1 MNFRFYNNN
10 YIKSNNF
17 IYVSSDLAPCKD
29 RALIGDTAIFY
40 TPSLQIQLLDNSTAL
55 QVKQVGIIAGSF
67 KDCEVILKVTFS
79 FPLVNCCWDRK
90 WPREHETGI
99 KD

>member
-1 MNFRFYNNN
+1 MNFHFYNNN

-29 RALIGDTAIFY
+29 RALTGDTAIFY

-55 QVKQVGIIAGSF
+55 QVKQVGIIAGKFQRLWSHF
-67 KDCEVILKVTFS
+67 KSDVFL
-79 FPLVNCCWDRK
+79 PVN
-90 WPREHETGI
+90 
-99 KD
+99 

>member
-1 MNFRFYNNN
+1 M
-10 YIKSNNF
+10 
-17 IYVSSDLAPCKD
+17 SSDLAPWTD
-29 RALIGDTAIFY
+29 

-55 QVKQVGIIAGSF
+55 DRLNESEYSPKSF

-79 FPLVNCCWDRK
+79 FPLSSLINCRWDRK
-90 WPREHETGI
+90 WPREPETGI